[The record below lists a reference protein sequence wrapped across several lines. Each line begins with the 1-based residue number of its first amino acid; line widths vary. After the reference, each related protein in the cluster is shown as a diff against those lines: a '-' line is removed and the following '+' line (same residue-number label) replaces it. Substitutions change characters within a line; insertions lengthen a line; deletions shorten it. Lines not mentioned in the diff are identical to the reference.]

1 MNENSPMSRGRT
13 SLDRIQ
19 MSAYRSCL
27 LIGFCVVM
35 GWEKEYV
42 IEKLDIGPVRI
53 RLILFGSADTFFPS
67 EADENNDRR

>member
-1 MNENSPMSRGRT
+1 
-13 SLDRIQ
+13 
-19 MSAYRSCL
+19 
-27 LIGFCVVM
+27 M

-53 RLILFGSADTFFPS
+53 RLILFGSANTFFPS